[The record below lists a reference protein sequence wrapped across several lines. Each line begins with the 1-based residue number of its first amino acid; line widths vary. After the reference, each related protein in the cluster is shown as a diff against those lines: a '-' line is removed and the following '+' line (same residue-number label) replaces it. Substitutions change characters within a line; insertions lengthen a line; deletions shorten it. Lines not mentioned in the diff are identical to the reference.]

1 MAKNTKTINITIK
14 ASKDAFT
21 SFFRHL
27 KGEKEK
33 EFDFSEISALRQLL
47 NNEKARILHVIKH
60 EKPSSLY
67 ALAKILKRDFKS
79 VQQDVKLLEHFP
91 FFVSTNCSLITI
103 CPVSFVLLITSMLNS
118 YPFR

>member
-1 MAKNTKTINITIK
+1 MAKNTRTINITIK

-27 KGEKEK
+27 KGEKEQDY
-33 EFDFSEISALRQLL
+33 DFSEISALRQLL

-79 VQQDVKLLEHFP
+79 VQQDIKLLEHF
-91 FFVSTNCSLITI
+91 
-103 CPVSFVLLITSMLNS
+103 SFVRLISEKSGKRNRLRPVVAADSVNII
-118 YPFR
+118 FNI

>member
-47 NNEKARILHVIKH
+47 NNEKARMLYIIKH
-60 EKPSSLY
+60 EKPASLY

-79 VQQDVKLLEHFP
+79 VQQDAKLLEHFGFIRLVP
-91 FFVSTNCSLITI
+91 EKSGRRNRLKPVVSADS
-103 CPVSFVLLITSMLNS
+103 VSI
-118 YPFR
+118 

>member
-1 MAKNTKTINITIK
+1 MAKNTKTINIPIK

-79 VQQDVKLLEHFP
+79 VQQDVKLLEHFA
-91 FFVSTNCSLITI
+91 FIRLISEKSGKRNRLK
-103 CPVSFVLLITSMLNS
+103 PVLAAGSVNIIFDI
-118 YPFR
+118 

>member
-1 MAKNTKTINITIK
+1 MAKNIKTINITIK

-33 EFDFSEISALRQLL
+33 DYNFSEISALRQLL

-60 EKPSSLY
+60 EKPFSLY
-67 ALAKILKRDFKS
+67 ALARILKRDFRS
-79 VQQDVKLLEHFP
+79 VQKDAKLLEHFAFIRLVP
-91 FFVSTNCSLITI
+91 EKSGKRNRLKPVVSADSVNII
-103 CPVSFVLLITSMLNS
+103 FNI
-118 YPFR
+118 